1 MTYYCAC
8 CLSEHESP
16 DFVCVD
22 CEGDPMATMHE
33 RPAAG
38 AAAWLADE
46 ANSGGGSTPTP
57 VGAATIRDDGATA
70 IVSYEV
76 VAQISHDQML
86 DLLEETR

>member
-1 MTYYCAC
+1 MT
-8 CLSEHESP
+8 
-16 DFVCVD
+16 
-22 CEGDPMATMHE
+22 TMHQ
-33 RPAAG
+33 RSAADVD
-38 AAAWLADE
+38 AWLADE

-86 DLLEETR
+86 DLLKETR